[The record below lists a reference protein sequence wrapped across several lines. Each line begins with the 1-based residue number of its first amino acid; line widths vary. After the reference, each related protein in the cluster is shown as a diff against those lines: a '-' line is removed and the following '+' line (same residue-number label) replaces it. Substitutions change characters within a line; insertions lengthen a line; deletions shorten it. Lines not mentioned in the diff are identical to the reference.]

1 MTMQL
6 ICTRWERNNGAEK
19 GFGLE
24 NFKMAGLPKVS
35 FLKPGLSDLCSFIHW
50 DEYCVGTQNN
60 LGLGANWALPH
71 TDLTHDVMDP
81 TTSVSTDL

>member
-1 MTMQL
+1 
-6 ICTRWERNNGAEK
+6 
-19 GFGLE
+19 
-24 NFKMAGLPKVS
+24 MAGLPKVS

-71 TDLTHDVMDP
+71 CSWDTVHCVAGTDLTHDVMDP
-81 TTSVSTDL
+81 TTFVSTDL